1 MTTDVQE
8 IQSPTLPS
16 AVKPSTI
23 KPSTIRGIL
32 DQGEPSHI
40 AIISP
45 AGPVLTYGNLKHQV
59 DSLAEQLHSFG
70 IGRGD
75 RVAIILPNGVEHIVS
90 FLAVTKAG
98 ATAAPLNP
106 AYTTEEFRFCME
118 DTNAKALITST
129 AESEAIKVDIPES
142 MIAISVSSDHAG
154 KTSFASSNPDP
165 ELRPIEPTETD
176 DVALVLHTSGTTSR
190 PKRVPL
196 THRNLV
202 VSAQNI
208 VDTYEL
214 TEDDV
219 SLCVMPLFH
228 IHGLVASTLSTLF
241 SGGVVVVPPR
251 FNALDFWPA
260 VEAHHVTWY
269 SAVPTMH
276 QALLNRSKRKAG
288 SEAIET
294 ANRNLR
300 FIRSCSA
307 PFPAEILTDMEE
319 TFGVPVLEAYGMTEA
334 AHQVASNPLRDG
346 KHVPGSV
353 GVGTGVEIA
362 IMNENGNIEPA
373 GVTGEVVIRGENITQ
388 GYEDNPEANRN
399 SFTEGWF
406 RTGDQGVMDS
416 DGYLKLVGRLK
427 EIIIRSGEKISP
439 QEIDETLLAH
449 PSVAEAVAFGVP
461 NSTHGEVASAAV
473 VLRAPAQAAE
483 LVAYCRTHLAAFKC
497 PKVIHIVSEIPRSAT
512 GKVQR
517 RVVAAAFA

>member
-1 MTTDVQE
+1 MNADVQE
-8 IQSPTLPS
+8 LQTSSLPG
-16 AVKPSTI
+16 
-23 KPSTIRGIL
+23 TIRGIL
-32 DQGEPSHI
+32 DRGEPSHI

-45 AGPVLTYGNLKHQV
+45 DGPVLTYGDLKHQV
-59 DSLAEQLHSFG
+59 DRLAEQLHSFG
-70 IGRGD
+70 IGPGD

-90 FLAVTKAG
+90 FLAVTAAG

-106 AYTTEEFRFCME
+106 AYTKEEFRFCFE
-118 DTNAKALITST
+118 DANAKALISST
-129 AESEAIKVDIPES
+129 AESEAVKAALPDS
-142 MIAISVSSDHAG
+142 MTAIDVGPDDDGQTCFTSGISV
-154 KTSFASSNPDP
+154 T
-165 ELRPIEPTETD
+165 EQRPVEPSEAD

-190 PKRVPL
+190 PKKVPL

-208 VDTYEL
+208 IDTYGL
-214 TEDDV
+214 TADDV

-228 IHGLVASTLSTLF
+228 IHGLVASTLATLM
-241 SGGVVVVPPR
+241 SGGVVVVPAK

-276 QALLNRSKRKAG
+276 QALLHRAKRNSG
-288 SEAIET
+288 SEAVEI
-294 ANRNLR
+294 AKRNLR

-307 PFPAEILTDMEE
+307 PFSPETLIDMEE

-334 AHQVASNPLRDG
+334 AHQVASNPLRGG
-346 KHVPGSV
+346 KRVPGSV
-353 GVGTGVEIA
+353 GIGTNVSIA
-362 IMNENGNIEPA
+362 IMDQDGNIEPA
-373 GVTGEVVIRGENITQ
+373 GVAGEVVIKGENITQ

-399 SFTEGWF
+399 SFTDGWF

-416 DGYLKLVGRLK
+416 EGYLKLVGRLK

-449 PSVAEAVAFGVP
+449 PSVAGAVAFGVP
-461 NSTHGEVASAAV
+461 NSTHGEVPSAAV
-473 VLRAPAQAAE
+473 VLRSPVQPAE
-483 LVAYCRTHLAAFKC
+483 LVAYCRAHLAAFKC
-497 PKVIHIVSEIPRSAT
+497 PKVIHIVDEIPRSAT

-517 RVVAAAFA
+517 RVVSAAFA